1 MASVLHPTGPPG
13 EIQMTVLT
21 DIANALDTYPLDET
35 TIEIVDVA
43 VQTGTGP
50 EVNKNEIFKF
60 KVRVTNNG
68 HVNMTDVFL
77 HVNGTDT
84 SGTMVSFNPD
94 KGFAKDKTLKVGPLV
109 VNGGGASSTTD
120 YLYFKAPPSAMPSG
134 TKLVESHVF
143 DWSTDFVGHFVSNHT
158 KDEDSATVAYPTA
171 TFAAQVFP

>member
-1 MASVLHPTGPPG
+1 
-13 EIQMTVLT
+13 MTVLT

-35 TIEIVDVA
+35 TIAIVDVA

-84 SGTMVSFNPD
+84 SGTLVSFNPE
-94 KGFAKDKTLKVGPLV
+94 KGFANNKTLKVGPLV
-109 VNGGGASSTTD
+109 VNGGGASATTD
-120 YLYFKAPPSAMPSG
+120 YLYFKAPPTAMPAG
-134 TKLVESHVF
+134 TKLVESHIF
-143 DWSTDFVGHFVSNHT
+143 DWSTDFVGHFISNHT
-158 KDEDSATVAYPTA
+158 KDEDSATVSYPNGTY
-171 TFAAQVFP
+171 AAQVFP